1 MCDCMF
7 ERAVCDSFKSDGENM
22 ILLFKPD
29 AVYKLKMLKSL
40 ITKEDLLDYLSGEN
54 HKALSVIF
62 REDSR

>member
-1 MCDCMF
+1 
-7 ERAVCDSFKSDGENM
+7 M

-54 HKALSVIF
+54 HKALSVVF

>member
-1 MCDCMF
+1 
-7 ERAVCDSFKSDGENM
+7 M

-54 HKALSVIF
+54 HKVLSIIF

>member
-1 MCDCMF
+1 
-7 ERAVCDSFKSDGENM
+7 M

-54 HKALSVIF
+54 YKALSVVF
-62 REDSR
+62 MEDSRQFL